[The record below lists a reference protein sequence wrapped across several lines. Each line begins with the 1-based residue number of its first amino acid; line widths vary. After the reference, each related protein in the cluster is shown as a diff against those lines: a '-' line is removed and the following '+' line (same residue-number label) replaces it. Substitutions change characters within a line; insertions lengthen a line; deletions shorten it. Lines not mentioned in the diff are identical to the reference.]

1 MQQFPIVDGARQG
14 ALTDEQVHQFREHGL
29 LIVRNL
35 LSAAELETLQRETL
49 SLVERA
55 RREAAEDPFLEDYVY
70 VKHAVTGNRVPSRVE
85 YVIDKSPACRALLAQ
100 PFILRSVEKLQGP
113 SFIPTW
119 DSMVFKFPGEG
130 AQIDWHR
137 DASSAWVQDRP
148 IFNVDFYLDASDLSN
163 CLWGIP
169 GTHRLSDADASARI
183 AELGAGGFGTT
194 GALPIPMNPGDVLF
208 HDILTLH
215 GSPPARSNLRR
226 VIYYEFRP
234 IQTELELGPHTRDYV
249 ELKQRVLLDC
259 LEFRRERPYARQEVR
274 FSYAPESRFAP
285 PESPPGPESL
295 RVVHARHW
303 RSTATG
309 AGARMP
315 Q

>member
-1 MQQFPIVDGARQG
+1 MQQFPIVDATRQD
-14 ALTDEQVHQFREHGL
+14 ALTDEQALQFREHGL
-29 LIVRNL
+29 LILRNL
-35 LSAAELETLQRETL
+35 LSVAELQALRRETL
-49 SLVERA
+49 ELVERA
-55 RREAAEDPFLEDYVY
+55 KREAADDPFLEDYVY

-100 PFILRSVEKLQGP
+100 PFVLRSVEKLQGP
-113 SFIPTW
+113 SFVPTW

-137 DASSAWVQDRP
+137 DASSDWVQDRP
-148 IFNVDFYLDASDLSN
+148 IFNVDFYLDGSDHSN

-169 GTHRLSDADASARI
+169 GTHRLSDADAGARI
-183 AELGAGGFGTT
+183 AELGHGGFKTT
-194 GALPIPMNPGDVLF
+194 GAVPIPMNAGDVLF

-234 IQTELELGPHTRDYV
+234 IQTELELGPHTSDYV

-274 FSYAPESRFAP
+274 FSYAPEPRFAP
-285 PESPPGPESL
+285 AEARSKAESL
-295 RVVHARHW
+295 RVPHRQHW
-303 RSTATG
+303 RTPMATV
-309 AGARMP
+309 
-315 Q
+315 